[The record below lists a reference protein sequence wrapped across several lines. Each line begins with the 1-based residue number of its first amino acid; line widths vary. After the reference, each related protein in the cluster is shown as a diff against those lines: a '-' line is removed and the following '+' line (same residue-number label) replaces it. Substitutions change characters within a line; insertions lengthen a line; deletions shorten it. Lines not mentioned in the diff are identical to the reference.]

1 MKIKRDIYK
10 RWKLVDYDIMDIEK
24 DDVCKALW
32 ADIRGW
38 ILDSPDYEIRISR
51 ETVFSYL

>member
-24 DDVCKALW
+24 DDVLKAMW
-32 ADIRGW
+32 SDIRGW

-51 ETVFSYL
+51 ETVFSYF